1 MPSKYLILSR
11 ASNYIAL
18 ALGVT
23 GGVSLSS
30 PEECDPSLIVAGA
43 GFLVLGVYFWFR
55 RQDEDA
61 SRDLSASGQRQ
72 QLT

>member
-1 MPSKYLILSR
+1 MASKYLILLR

-18 ALGVT
+18 ALGVS

-30 PEECDPSLIVAGA
+30 PEESDPALIVAGI
-43 GFLVLGVYFWFR
+43 GFLALGVYFWFR
-55 RQDEDA
+55 RQDEDV
-61 SRDLSASGQRQ
+61 SRGLSAFGQRQ